1 MRKSSRAADFV
12 PRNRGRTT
20 EMAPDAR
27 HTGDGE
33 AVTKLIFKLAVVF
46 LFVLF
51 CTGSLPASPQS
62 ASAPAASAQPG
73 ASATNSSSASSTAL
87 SHPQTKITAYTL
99 PPDLYRK
106 ARNRSRIGFASRIV
120 GFFYGLFVLW
130 FILRCKISA
139 KFRDWAEKVSRNRFL
154 QALIFVPLLVITI
167 GILEIPLDI
176 FDEWILKL
184 YRISVQPWPSWFAD
198 WAKAQFL
205 AIIIG
210 SFLAWLLYAVIRKSP
225 ARWWLYFWILSLPII
240 LFIVFISPY
249 IIEPMFNKFEPLT
262 AKAPQLIA
270 PLQRVTRRV
279 GQEVSPERM
288 FWMKASEKTIAT
300 NAYVSGFGASKRIVI
315 WDTAIAQETPDE
327 VVADFGHEMGH
338 YALGHIWKGFAFLAA
353 LLFVLLYLGYRTI
366 GWLLARF
373 GARWGVR
380 GLEDWASLPA
390 LLLLLSVFSFASNAI
405 GSTFSRYQENQAD
418 VYGLEVTH
426 GIISDPAQACAQ
438 SFQNYGEK
446 ALVDPD
452 PNPIQVFLFYDHPT
466 VASRIHLCVNYDPW
480 SKGELPQ
487 FVK

>member
-1 MRKSSRAADFV
+1 M
-12 PRNRGRTT
+12 
-20 EMAPDAR
+20 
-27 HTGDGE
+27 
-33 AVTKLIFKLAVVF
+33 TKLTLNLVLVF
-46 LFVLF
+46 LLGVFFAGALQA
-51 CTGSLPASPQS
+51 LPQSPPTPAASQQPGAISSTQSS
-62 ASAPAASAQPG
+62 ASAAAPSQPK
-73 ASATNSSSASSTAL
+73 N
-87 SHPQTKITAYTL
+87 KITAYTL

-106 ARNRSRIGFASRIV
+106 ARNRSRIGFASRII

-130 FILRCKISA
+130 LILRRKFSA
-139 KFRDWAEKVSRNRFL
+139 RFRDWAEKVSHNRFV
-154 QALIFVPLLVITI
+154 QALIFTPLLVITI
-167 GILEIPLDI
+167 GVLEIPLDI

-198 WAKAQFL
+198 WAKAQLL

-249 IIEPMFNKFEPLT
+249 VIEPMFNKFEPLT

-270 PLQRVTRRV
+270 PLQRVTRRA
-279 GQEVSPERM
+279 GEEVSPERM
-288 FWMKASEKTIAT
+288 FWMKASDKTIAT

-315 WDTAIAQETPDE
+315 WDTAIAQESTDE

-338 YALGHIWKGFAFLAA
+338 YTLGHIWKGFAFLAA

-366 GWLLARF
+366 GWLLARS
-373 GARWGVR
+373 GSRWGVR

-390 LLLLLSVFSFASNAI
+390 LLLLLSAFSFVSNAFD
-405 GSTFSRYQENQAD
+405 SPFSRYQENQAD

-426 GIISDPAQACAQ
+426 DIISEPGQACAQ

-452 PNPIQVFLFYDHPT
+452 PNPLQVFLFYDHPT
-466 VASRIHLCVNYDPW
+466 VTSRIHLCVTYDPW
-480 SKGELPQ
+480 SKGQSPQ